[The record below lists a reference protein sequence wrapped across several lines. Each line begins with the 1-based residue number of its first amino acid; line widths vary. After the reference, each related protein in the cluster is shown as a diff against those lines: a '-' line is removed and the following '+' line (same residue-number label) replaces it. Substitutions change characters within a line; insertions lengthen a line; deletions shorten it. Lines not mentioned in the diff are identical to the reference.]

1 MDKVDFN
8 LDRGDIFCLMGPNG
22 SGKSTIL
29 KSIIDQIKF
38 LGGTMTLVNRDLD
51 KLTIMERAREISV
64 VLTERV
70 SPDLM
75 TAREI
80 V

>member
-22 SGKSTIL
+22 SCKSTIL

-64 VLTERV
+64 VLQKE
-70 SPDLM
+70 L
-75 TAREI
+75 AQI
-80 V
+80 

>member
-22 SGKSTIL
+22 SGKSIIL

>member
-64 VLTERV
+64 VLQKE
-70 SPDLM
+70 L
-75 TAREI
+75 AQI
-80 V
+80 